1 MKKTV
6 IFSLALLAFSLN
18 IAKAQT
24 RWESDQVHS
33 NAIFTVTHLVVSEV
47 SGHFKEFSAS
57 MVSTKDDFSDSKVE
71 ATIKVASISTDNE
84 KRDGHLKSEDFFYA
98 EKYPE
103 IKFISKS
110 FTKTGDKTYKITG
123 DLTMRGVTKTIE
135 LNAIYKGSVK
145 DPWGNTKTGWTATG
159 SLNRFD
165 YGLNWNS
172 LIEAGGAVVGETV
185 NLQLN
190 IAFVQKK

>member
-1 MKKTV
+1 MKKSV
-6 IFSLALLAFSLN
+6 ITLLALFLLTFKAN
-18 IAKAQT
+18 AQT
-24 RWESDQVHS
+24 AWETDPVHS
-33 NAIFTVTHLVVSEV
+33 NALFTVTHLVVSEV
-47 SGHFKEFSAS
+47 TGHFKEFSAT
-57 MVSTKDDFSDSKVE
+57 MESTKADFSDSKVE
-71 ATIKVASISTDNE
+71 ATIKTASISTDND
-84 KRDGHLKSEDFFYA
+84 KRDGHLKSQDFFYA
-98 EKYPE
+98 EKFPE
-103 IKFISKS
+103 IKFVSKS
-110 FTKTGDKTYKITG
+110 FTKTGDKTYKIAG

-135 LNAIYKGSVK
+135 LNAVYKGSVK

>member
-1 MKKTV
+1 MKKTLFFLV
-6 IFSLALLAFSLN
+6 VLFSFGLN
-18 IAKAQT
+18 VARAQT
-24 RWESDQVHS
+24 TWEADPVHS
-33 NAIFTVTHLVVSEV
+33 NVLFTVTHLLVSEV
-47 SGHFKEFSAS
+47 TGHFKEFSAT
-57 MVSTKDDFSDSKVE
+57 MASTKDDFSDAKVE
-71 ATIKVASISTDNE
+71 ASIKVASISTDIE
-84 KRDGHLKSEDFFYA
+84 KRDLHLRSEDFFYS

-123 DLTMRGVTKTIE
+123 DLTMRGVTKTID

-159 SLNRFD
+159 SVNRFD

>member
-1 MKKTV
+1 MKKSV
-6 IFSLALLAFSLN
+6 ITLLALFLLTFKAN
-18 IAKAQT
+18 AQT
-24 RWESDQVHS
+24 AWETDPVHS
-33 NAIFTVTHLVVSEV
+33 NALFTVTHLVVSEV
-47 SGHFKEFSAS
+47 TGHFKEFSAT
-57 MVSTKDDFSDSKVE
+57 MESTKADFSDSKVE
-71 ATIKVASISTDNE
+71 ATIKTASISTDND
-84 KRDGHLKSEDFFYA
+84 KRDGHLKSQDFFYA
-98 EKYPE
+98 EKFPE
-103 IKFISKS
+103 IKFVSKS

-135 LNAIYKGSVK
+135 LNAVYKGSVK